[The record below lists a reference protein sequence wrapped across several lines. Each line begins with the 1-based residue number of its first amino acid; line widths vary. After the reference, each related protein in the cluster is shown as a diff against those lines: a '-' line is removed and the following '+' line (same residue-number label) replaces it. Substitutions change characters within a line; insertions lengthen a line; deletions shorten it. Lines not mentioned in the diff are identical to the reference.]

1 MTDAATARAHV
12 LASDVLELA
21 MDLSATTAIV
31 LWLWVLITT
40 IGEPELCSS
49 TPALLSHCPLCYP
62 AAFATLVALVSGGL
76 LLRRRFSA

>member
-1 MTDAATARAHV
+1 MTDAATPRPYA

-21 MDLSATTAIV
+21 MDISATTAIV
-31 LWLWVLITT
+31 LWLWVLVAT
-40 IGEPELCSS
+40 IGRPELCSS
-49 TPALLSHCPLCYP
+49 APVLLSHCPLCYP